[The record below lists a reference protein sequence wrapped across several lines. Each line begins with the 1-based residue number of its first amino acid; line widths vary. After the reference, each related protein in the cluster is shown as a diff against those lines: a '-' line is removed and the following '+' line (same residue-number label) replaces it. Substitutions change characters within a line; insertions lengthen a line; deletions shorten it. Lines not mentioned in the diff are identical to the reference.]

1 MRTVDL
7 SALRTLSE
15 GARVVALG
23 EAAHH
28 VAELH
33 ELRDHVFRMLVE
45 QHAFTAL
52 VLESG
57 FAEGLDLD
65 AWVAGRS
72 GGPVE
77 AAAAGISYGFG
88 DAVEVHRQLTWMR
101 EHGGLRVYGM
111 DLSGGSTSPGPAVRA
126 LLRRI
131 AAEPGDADLLARS
144 DLGGRVEAAVRFAGL
159 DDGARERLRAD
170 LRALA
175 ARGLATGD
183 PVAERLAASVRAFAD
198 DEDRDA
204 FMADTVRW
212 VLEREERV
220 LVSAHDGHV
229 QRAPFDGVPTL
240 GGLLAAGLDDDRDL
254 VVVGT
259 TFTSGPAVRITDR
272 SPRPFDWSVALDEG
286 VASPPVDAARSG
298 FDLVLDLGEV
308 HRVPGAFER
317 LERDL
322 AAPYPPTR
330 TVDVIATQAGIS
342 VPDPYRWLE
351 AEDDEV
357 HTWQRRQAE
366 VATGTILGG
375 QDRAAL
381 TALVEKYDAGARP
394 DLPKHAAGRWFRA
407 DGAAVVVADEPFG
420 PGRPVLALAE
430 GEVLSWLAPAPD
442 GRILAIGVCTDGS
455 EHNTIR
461 LVDVASG
468 ERLPA
473 PPQVLHSAW
482 AGGASWQADS
492 GGFWFFALT
501 GTPEEFAQATF
512 HHTLATAETVVEP
525 VPVPDGSR
533 EYTLVQPSSDGR
545 WLVASHRVGSPV
557 PVAVRDLSAPGTGA
571 WRPFVTGCTGTVAG
585 HVIGDRYVA
594 VTDVGAARGRVVAI
608 PLDSAT
614 PADPATWTELV
625 PEGPTVLRTLT
636 PVGEHLYLGELDRT
650 FARIRVLDRAGAPV
664 GEVPLPGRG
673 AVAAPFFA
681 LTGLATGAPA
691 PEHLFA
697 FSTLTTSW
705 SVHRHRPGAP
715 TAETLVAPAVT
726 LDATVE
732 AGEAPAADGT
742 LVPFHVV
749 WPAGADAGLPAPT
762 LITAYG
768 AANVPTLPSYQPDL
782 AAYVAAGGTLVQA
795 YLRGGGELGRDWYLA
810 AHRETKHV
818 RDDDLVAVAEH
829 LLATGRTTTDRLAVT
844 GGSDGGLM
852 CGVALTTRPDLW
864 RAVLPR
870 APLLDLVAGMRDP
883 YLDFVI
889 RKAWGDP
896 DDPADVRRMIGR
908 SPYEL
913 VRPGVLPAVYVQ
925 AGANDP
931 RCRPWHARKLVARLQ
946 AAQRG
951 TAPVLVHVFE
961 NAGHGAATGH
971 DVVVAQDVEW
981 LGFLVRELGLGAT
994 PPTSR

>member
-1 MRTVDL
+1 MTAHDL
-7 SALRTLSE
+7 PDLPALPDLAALRDLAA

-23 EAAHH
+23 EAAHN
-28 VAELH
+28 VADLH
-33 ELRDHVFRMLVE
+33 ELRDRVFRMLVAE
-45 QHAFTAL
+45 HGFTAL

-57 FAEGLDLD
+57 FAEGLDLQR
-65 AWVAGRS
+65 WVAG
-72 GGPVE
+72 GPGPVE
-77 AAAAGISYGFG
+77 QAAREGVSYGFG
-88 DAVEVHRQLTWMR
+88 EAAEVHRQLGWMR
-101 EHGGLRVYGM
+101 AHGGLRVYGM
-111 DLSGGSTSPGPAVRA
+111 DVSGASTSPGPAVRA
-126 LLRRI
+126 LLARLSR
-131 AAEPGDADLLARS
+131 EPGDDELLIRA
-144 DLGGRVEAAVRFAGL
+144 DLGGRVEAAVRWAGRTE
-159 DDGARERLRAD
+159 AEQERLRDD

-175 ARGLATGD
+175 ARGLRSRDA
-183 PVAERLAASVRAFAD
+183 VAERLAAAVLAFAD
-198 DEDRDA
+198 DGDRDA
-204 FMADTVRW
+204 FMAATVRW
-212 VLEREERV
+212 ILEREERL
-220 LVSAHDGHV
+220 LVSAHNGHV
-229 QRAPFDGVPTL
+229 QRTPWDGRPAL
-240 GGLLAAGLDDDRDL
+240 GGLLAPVLGDELL
-254 VVVGT
+254 VVGT
-259 TFTSGPAVRITDR
+259 TYSSGPAVRITDR
-272 SPRPFDWSVALDEG
+272 SPRPFDWAVALEEG
-286 VASPPVDAARSG
+286 VPAPALPDGG

-308 HRVPGAFER
+308 RRVPGAFER
-317 LERDL
+317 LRAEL
-322 AAPYPPTR
+322 VAPYPPTR
-330 TVDVIATQAGIS
+330 TVDAVATQAGVS
-342 VPDPYRWLE
+342 VADPYRWLE

-357 HTWQRRQAE
+357 HAWQRRQAE
-366 VATGTILGG
+366 IATGTILGG

-381 TALVEKYDAGARP
+381 RALVEQYDAGARP
-394 DLPKHAAGRWFRA
+394 ALPKHAAGRWFRPVA
-407 DGAAVVVADEPFG
+407 DAVVVAGEPYG
-420 PGRPVLALAE
+420 DGRAVAVLEE
-430 GEVLSWLAPAPD
+430 GAVLSWLAPSPD

-473 PPQVLHSAW
+473 PAQVLHSAW
-482 AGGASWQADS
+482 AGGVSWQADS

-512 HHTLATAETVVEP
+512 HHDLASATTVVEP
-525 VPVPDGSR
+525 VPVPAGSR
-533 EYTLVQPSSDGR
+533 EYTLVQPSTDGR
-545 WLVASHRVGSPV
+545 WLVASHRVGSPI
-557 PVAVRDLSAPGTGA
+557 PIAVRDLAEPGGA
-571 WRPFVTGCTGTVAG
+571 WRPFVTDCAGTVAG
-585 HVIGDRYVA
+585 HVVGDRYLA
-594 VTDVGAARGRVVAI
+594 VTDVGAARGRLVAI

-614 PADPATWTELV
+614 PNDPGSWAELL

-650 FARIRVLDRAGAPV
+650 FARIRVLDREGAPL

-673 AVAAPFFA
+673 AVAAPFFP
-681 LTGLATGAPA
+681 LTGLAVGAPA
-691 PEHLFA
+691 PELVFA

-705 SVHRHRPGAP
+705 SVHRHRPGSP
-715 TAETLVAPAVT
+715 VVETVVAPAVT
-726 LDATVE
+726 LDAVVE
-732 AGEAPAADGT
+732 VGEAPAADGT
-742 LVPFHVV
+742 PVPFHLVR
-749 WPAGADAGLPAPT
+749 PAGADPAVAAPV

-782 AAYVAAGGTLVQA
+782 AAFVAAGGTLVQA

-829 LLATGRTTTDRLAVT
+829 LVAAGRTTPDRLALT

-852 CGVALTTRPDLW
+852 CGVAVTTRPDLW

-913 VRPGVLPAVYVQ
+913 VRPGVFPAVYVQ

-931 RCRPWHARKLVARLQ
+931 RCRPWHARKWAARMQ
-946 AAQRG
+946 AAQQG
-951 TAPVLVHVFE
+951 DAPILVHVFE

-981 LGFLVRELGLGAT
+981 LGFLVRELGL
-994 PPTSR
+994 

>member
-1 MRTVDL
+1 MTNVDL
-7 SALRTLSE
+7 GALRALAE

-23 EAAHH
+23 ETAHH

-33 ELRDHVFRMLVE
+33 ELRDQVFRMLVE
-45 QHAFTAL
+45 QHGFTAL

-65 AWVAGRS
+65 AWVAG
-72 GGPVE
+72 GPGPV
-77 AAAAGISYGFG
+77 ADVARDSISYGFG
-88 DAVEVHRQLTWMR
+88 NAAEVHRQLTWMR
-101 EHGGLRVYGM
+101 ERGGLRVYGM
-111 DLSGGSTSPGPAVRA
+111 DVSGGSTSPGPAVRA
-126 LLRRI
+126 LLARL
-131 AAEPGDADLLARS
+131 APEPGDADLVARA
-144 DLGGRVEAAVRFAGL
+144 DLGGRVEAAIRFAGL
-159 DDGARERLRAD
+159 DDDEKERLRAG
-170 LRALA
+170 LRSLA
-175 ARGLATGD
+175 ARGRALGE
-183 PVAERLAASVRAFAD
+183 PVAERLAASVLAFAD
-198 DEDRDA
+198 DTDRDA
-204 FMADTVRW
+204 FMAATVRW
-212 VLEREERV
+212 VLEREDRV
-220 LVSAHDGHV
+220 LVSAHAGHV

-240 GGLLAAGLDDDRDL
+240 GGLLAAELDHDRDL
-254 VVVGT
+254 AVVGT
-259 TFTSGPAVRITDR
+259 TFTSGPAVRISDR
-272 SPRPFDWSVALDEG
+272 SPRPFDWDVALDEG
-286 VASPPVDAARSG
+286 VPSAPLDPTAGA
-298 FDLVLDLGEV
+298 FDLVLDLGDV
-308 HRVPGAFER
+308 HRVPGAFEALR
-317 LERDL
+317 RDL
-322 AAPYPPTR
+322 ALPYPPTR
-330 TVDVIATQAGIS
+330 TVDVVATQAGVA

-357 HTWQRRQAE
+357 HAWQRRQAE
-366 VATGTILGG
+366 IATGTILGG

-381 TALVEKYDAGARP
+381 RALVERYDAGARP

-407 DGAAVVVADEPFG
+407 DGAAVVVAEEPFG
-420 PGRPVLALAE
+420 TGRPVLTLAE

-442 GRILAIGVCTDGS
+442 GRILAIGVCADGS

-461 LVDVASG
+461 LVDVVSG

-473 PPQVLHSAW
+473 PPQILHSAW
-482 AGGASWQADS
+482 AGGVSWQADG

-501 GTPEEFAQATF
+501 GTPEEFTQATF
-512 HHTLATAETVVEP
+512 HHALATDETTVEP
-525 VPVPDGSR
+525 VPVPAGSR
-533 EYTLVQPSSDGR
+533 EYTLVQPSPDGR

-557 PVAVRDLSAPGTGA
+557 PVAVRDLTAPDGGS

-585 HVIGDRYVA
+585 HVVGDRYVA

-608 PLDSAT
+608 PLDAAS
-614 PADPATWTELV
+614 PSDPATWTELV

-650 FARIRVLDRAGAPV
+650 FARIRVLDRAGTPV

-681 LTGLATGAPA
+681 LTGLAVGAPA
-691 PEHLFA
+691 REHLFA

-705 SVHRHRPGAP
+705 SVHRHRPGVAG
-715 TAETLVAPAVT
+715 TETLLAPAVT

-732 AGEAPAADGT
+732 AGEAPAADGA

-749 WPAGADAGLPAPT
+749 RPAGTDPAVPAPV

-782 AAYVAAGGTLVQA
+782 AAFVAAGGTLVQA
-795 YLRGGGELGRDWYLA
+795 YLRGGGEFGRDWYLA
-810 AHRETKHV
+810 AHRATKHV

-829 LLATGRTTTDRLAVT
+829 LVATGRTTPDRLAVT

-896 DDPADVRRMIGR
+896 DDPDDVRRMIGR

-913 VRPGVLPAVYVQ
+913 VRPAAYPAVYVQ

-946 AAQRG
+946 AAQQG

-971 DVVVAQDVEW
+971 DVIVAQDVEW
-981 LGFLVRELGLGAT
+981 LGFLVRELGLAAT

>member
-1 MRTVDL
+1 MTAHDLPDL
-7 SALRTLSE
+7 SALRDLAA

-28 VAELH
+28 VADLH
-33 ELRDHVFRMLVE
+33 ELRDRVFRMLVE
-45 QHAFTAL
+45 EHGFTAL

-57 FAEGLDLD
+57 FAEGLGLQ
-65 AWVAGRS
+65 AWVAG
-72 GGPVE
+72 GPGSVE
-77 AAAAGISYGFG
+77 QAAREGITYGFG
-88 DAVEVHRQLTWMR
+88 DAVEVHRQLGWMR

-111 DLSGGSTSPGPAVRA
+111 DVSGASTSPGPAVRA
-126 LLRRI
+126 LLERI
-131 AAEPGDADLLARS
+131 APEVGDGGVRDRA
-144 DLGGRVEAAVRFAGL
+144 DLGGRVEAAVRWAGL
-159 DDGARERLRAD
+159 DDGERERLRAD

-175 ARGLATGD
+175 ARGRAAGD
-183 PVAERLAASVRAFAD
+183 AIAERLAASVLAFAD
-198 DEDRDA
+198 DQDRDA

-212 VLEREERV
+212 ILEREERI
-220 LVSAHDGHV
+220 LVSAHNGHV
-229 QRAPFDGVPTL
+229 QRTPWDGMPVL
-240 GGLLAAGLDDDRDL
+240 GGLLAPVLGGEL

-259 TFTSGPAVRITDR
+259 TYASGPAVRITDR
-272 SPRPFDWSVALDEG
+272 SPRPFDWAVALEEG
-286 VASPPVDAARSG
+286 VPAPALADGG
-298 FDLVLDLGEV
+298 FDLVLALGEV
-308 HRVPGAFER
+308 RRVPGAFER
-317 LERDL
+317 LRAELRS
-322 AAPYPPTR
+322 PYPATR
-330 TVDVIATQAGIS
+330 KVDVVATQAG
-342 VPDPYRWLE
+342 VRVADPYRWLE

-357 HTWQRRQAE
+357 HAWQRRQAE
-366 VATGTILGG
+366 IATGTILGG

-381 TALVEKYDAGARP
+381 RALVERYDAGARP
-394 DLPKHAAGRWFRA
+394 ALPKHAAGRWFRPEA
-407 DGAAVVVADEPFG
+407 DTVVVAGEPYGDG
-420 PGRPVLALAE
+420 PAVAVLEDGA
-430 GEVLSWLAPAPD
+430 VLSWLAPSPD

-461 LVDVASG
+461 LVDVATG

-473 PPQVLHSAW
+473 PQQLLHSAW
-482 AGGASWQADS
+482 AGGVAWRADS
-492 GGFWFFALT
+492 GGFWFLALT

-512 HHTLATAETVVEP
+512 HHDLATAATVVEP
-525 VPVPDGSR
+525 VPVPAGSR
-533 EYTLVQPSSDGR
+533 EYTLVQPSADGR
-545 WLVASHRVGSPV
+545 WLVASHRVGSPI
-557 PVAVRDLSAPGTGA
+557 PVAVRDLTVPGGG
-571 WRPFVTGCTGTVAG
+571 WRPFVTDCAGTIAG
-585 HVIGDRYVA
+585 HVVGDRYVA
-594 VTDVGAARGRVVAI
+594 VTDVGAARGRLVAI

-614 PADPATWTELV
+614 PDDPDSWAELL

-650 FARIRVLDRAGAPV
+650 FARIRVLDRDGTPV

-681 LTGLATGAPA
+681 LTGLAVGAPT
-691 PEHLFA
+691 PELVFA

-705 SVHRHRPGAP
+705 SVHRHRPGSP
-715 TAETLVAPAVT
+715 EVETLIPPAVT
-726 LDATVE
+726 LDAVVE
-732 AGEAPAADGT
+732 VREAPAADGA

-749 WPAGADAGLPAPT
+749 RPADADPAVPAPV

-782 AAYVAAGGTLVQA
+782 AAFVAAGGTLVQA

-810 AHRETKHV
+810 AHRASKHV

-829 LLATGRTTTDRLAVT
+829 LVATGRTTSDRLALT

-852 CGVALTTRPDLW
+852 CGAAVTTRPDLW

-913 VRPGVLPAVYVQ
+913 VRPAAYPAVYVQ

-931 RCRPWHARKLVARLQ
+931 RCRPWHARKWAARMQ
-946 AAQRG
+946 AAQQG
-951 TAPVLVHVFE
+951 DAPILLHVFE

-971 DVVVAQDVEW
+971 DVIVAQDVEW
-981 LGFLVRELGLGAT
+981 LGFLVRELGLSGAG
-994 PPTSR
+994 